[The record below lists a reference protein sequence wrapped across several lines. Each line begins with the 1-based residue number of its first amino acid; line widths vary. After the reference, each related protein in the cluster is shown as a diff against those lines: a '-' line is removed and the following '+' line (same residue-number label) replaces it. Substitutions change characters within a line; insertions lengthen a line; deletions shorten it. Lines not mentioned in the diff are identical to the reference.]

1 MKYDVEY
8 LQKNFE
14 ENNDGLTPIAFLK
27 DRTKLYLLNLL
38 EVDQGRNFY
47 KQTGPYWEN
56 LYLVLKKYAPEQL
69 AEYERQAG
77 PFDYFNEEVRTEY
90 DFKDDLL
97 NFMAALAYQQERF
110 DSRQI
115 PDEVHYIELGDNE
128 EFVYVPN
135 QSIDQDQYSG
145 REIEEE

>member
-1 MKYDVEY
+1 MKYSEEY

-14 ENNDGLTPIAFLK
+14 ENNEGLAADAFMK

-38 EVDQGRNFY
+38 EVNQGRNYY

-56 LYLVLKKYAPEQL
+56 LYLVLKKYAPQQL

-77 PFDYFNEEVRTEY
+77 PFDYFNEEVRAEY
-90 DFKDDLL
+90 DYKDDLL

-110 DSRQI
+110 DSLQQ
-115 PDEVHYIELGDNE
+115 PDEVHYIELGGNE
-128 EFVYVPN
+128 EFIYTPN
-135 QSIDQDQYSG
+135 QNIDQDQYLG
-145 REIEEE
+145 REE